1 MIEQVTLYAIK
12 TSQGWATR
20 NHSSTAQI
28 QNAQFYGRIGTAKT
42 RSEVKYGQG
51 KVVPIKATLEY

>member
-1 MIEQVTLYAIK
+1 MIEQVILYAIK
-12 TSQGWATR
+12 TPQGWATR
-20 NHSSTAQI
+20 NHSSTVQI

-42 RSEVKYGQG
+42 RSEVKYRQG

>member
-12 TSQGWATR
+12 TPQGWATP
-20 NHSSTAQI
+20 NHRDTNRI
-28 QNAQFYGRIGTAKT
+28 QNAQFYGRIGTAKI

-51 KVVPIKATLEY
+51 KIVPIKATLEY